1 MERMRNLQIAVVG
14 SSEKEP
20 QTLTLASEVGKT
32 IASKGAFLICG
43 GLGGVMEAAARGAKE
58 KGGLTVGILPSY
70 EMDSANLFIDVII
83 PSGMGHSRNI
93 LVVASADLVVA
104 LPGSHGTRSEVS
116 LALKLGKPVLAV
128 GAWEAMPGVKTIN
141 NINEL
146 SREIEQYC

>member
-1 MERMRNLQIAVVG
+1 
-14 SSEKEP
+14 
-20 QTLTLASEVGKT
+20 
-32 IASKGAFLICG
+32 
-43 GLGGVMEAAARGAKE
+43 
-58 KGGLTVGILPSY
+58 
-70 EMDSANLFIDVII
+70 
-83 PSGMGHSRNI
+83 MGHSRNI

-116 LALKLGKPVLAV
+116 LALKLGKPVLGV